1 VFAVFAV
8 LNQVLRLIRAAVR
21 AAFLS
26 LHTKSVPLI
35 ANALFQFGMM
45 INLAPLS
52 HPFRYFQELSM
63 TNLITNFPQNLPTTL
78 GKKTVGVASIF
89 ILKLCFTAAVFSF
102 ASAKA
107 MAASEPEFQ
116 AALQQLTSPS
126 GSKELAAESFS
137 ALLKKEPG
145 NPLLMAY
152 AGSATSSLATTTS
165 LPWKKMS
172 YAEEGMAMLD
182 KALQLVAASDGSAM
196 HGATAVVLEV
206 KFTAS
211 STFLAVPGFM
221 NRGPRGEKLLTE
233 VLTHTQFEQA
243 ALGFRG
249 AVWMRAARL
258 ALEQKRG
265 DDAKRF
271 LNEVIQ
277 NAAPQ
282 ADAAKALLKGVA

>member
-1 VFAVFAV
+1 
-8 LNQVLRLIRAAVR
+8 
-21 AAFLS
+21 
-26 LHTKSVPLI
+26 LI
-35 ANALFQFGMM
+35 AKALLQIVAM

-52 HPFRYFQELSM
+52 HLSHHFQESSM
-63 TNLITNFPQNLPTTL
+63 TNLTRNPSQSISTAIGNRPIRI
-78 GKKTVGVASIF
+78 ASIAL
-89 ILKLCFTAAVFSF
+89 LKLCVTAAIFSF
-102 ASAKA
+102 SGANA

-126 GSKELAAESFS
+126 GSKEAAAESFS

-172 YAEEGMAMLD
+172 FAEDGMALLD

-196 HGATAVVLEV
+196 HGATPVVLEV
-206 KFTAS
+206 KFAAS
-211 STFLAVPGFM
+211 NTFLAVPGFM
-221 NRGPRGEKLLTE
+221 NRGPRGEKLLSE
-233 VLTHTQFEQA
+233 VLAHKQFEQA

-258 ALEQKRG
+258 ALEQKRS
-265 DDAKRF
+265 DDARRF
-271 LNEVIQ
+271 LNQVIQ

-282 ADAAKALLKGVA
+282 AEAAKALLKGVA